1 MTESVSQ
8 KVLNQLIMQV
18 ALAACFK
25 PNEEFLSEDQ
35 VIARNYAPT
44 EQFGKSCIASLID
57 SGLIEFTRIDPA
69 FPIDGNECT
78 LFIKCPATDGDDLD
92 SFIYQRAE
100 NIVNILAQSENSV
113 VYLKALTQE
122 IIACECI
129 EYCEFY
135 AKRAQLTIIN
145 ANHNNARLR
154 LLLLECD
161 VDKIHML
168 MWRAIKTLANKATP
182 DLRCIEF
189 ADIIDITFDRYTHY
203 RRINVDLEGYKRP
216 SILKTSVLSGFLELY
231 RNDD

>member
-1 MTESVSQ
+1 MTESLSQ
-8 KVLNQLIMQV
+8 KELNQLIMQA

-44 EQFGKSCIASLID
+44 EYFGKSCIASLID

-69 FPIDGNECT
+69 FPLDGNECT
-78 LFIKCPATDGDDLD
+78 LFIKCPAKVGDDLD
-92 SFIYQRAE
+92 SFIYKRAE
-100 NIVNILAQSENSV
+100 NIVNILAQSEIHT
-113 VYLKALTQE
+113 VYLKVLTQE
-122 IIACECI
+122 VTACECI

-135 AKRAQLTIIN
+135 AKRAQLEIIN

-161 VDKIHML
+161 VDKIQML

-182 DLRCIEF
+182 EIRCIEF

-203 RRINVDLEGYKRP
+203 KRINVDLEGYKRP